1 MERVLLQLSSCLR
14 LSLGSSLQLKV
25 QLRPWGEVRRL
36 KVRRRDLLDPASTA
50 LSYTRLLAALGALV
64 PGLAETEATVTLS
77 WTDGEGDQV
86 RVSILLNCTV
96 LYCIVMHCT

>member
-1 MERVLLQLSSCLR
+1 MERILLQLSSCLR
-14 LSLGSSLQLKV
+14 LSLGSSLQFKV

-36 KVRRRDLLDPASTA
+36 KVRRRDLLDPATTA
-50 LSYTRLLAALGALV
+50 LSYTRLLAALRALV

-86 RVSILLNCTV
+86 RVCILLNCTV

>member
-1 MERVLLQLSSCLR
+1 MERILLQLSSCLR
-14 LSLGSSLQLKV
+14 FSLGSSLQFKV

-36 KVRRRDLLDPASTA
+36 KVRRRDLLDPATTA
-50 LSYTRLLAALGALV
+50 LSYTRLLAALRALV

-86 RVSILLNCTV
+86 RVCTTQYCTV
-96 LYCIVMHCT
+96 LYCTVLY

>member
-1 MERVLLQLSSCLR
+1 MERILLQLSSCLR
-14 LSLGSSLQLKV
+14 LSLGSSLQFKV
-25 QLRPWGEVRRL
+25 QLQQGGEVRRL
-36 KVRRRDLLDPASTA
+36 KVRRRDLLDPATTA
-50 LSYTRLLAALGALV
+50 LSYTRLLAALRALV

-86 RVSILLNCTV
+86 RVCILLNCTV